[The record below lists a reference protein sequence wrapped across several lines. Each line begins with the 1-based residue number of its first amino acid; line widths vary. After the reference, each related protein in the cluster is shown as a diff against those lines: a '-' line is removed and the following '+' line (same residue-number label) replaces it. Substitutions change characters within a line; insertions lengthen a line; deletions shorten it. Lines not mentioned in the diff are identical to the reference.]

1 MKGYKAT
8 NKEMRCR
15 NFSYEIGKKLLENAY
30 YALPMVSLLE
40 LEEMNK

>member
-15 NFSYEIGKKLLENAY
+15 NFSYEIGKKLLENTY
-30 YALPMVSLLE
+30 YALHNGEFVRIGGNE
-40 LEEMNK
+40 